1 MANSTLM
8 VKIVIEPCKFLTPE
22 IFTAVS
28 SLLKALSTTAR
39 VPMWK
44 EIDEVVTSPTTT
56 LFLARDG
63 SEIVGM
69 LTLILVRIPSGLRGH
84 IEDVVVAESHRKKG
98 IGKGLTEFAIAAA
111 ITKGARTLDLTSR
124 ASREAANRLYQGL
137 GFKLR
142 DTLVYRYTP

>member
-1 MANSTLM
+1 MAE
-8 VKIVIEPCKFLTPE
+8 IVVEPCKLLTPE
-22 IFTAVS
+22 IFAAVS
-28 SLLKALSTTAR
+28 SLIKALSTTAR
-39 VPMWK
+39 VPTWN

-69 LTLILVRIPSGLRGH
+69 LTLILVRIPTGLRGH

-98 IGKGLTEFAIAAA
+98 IGKALTQHAIAVTK
-111 ITKGARTLDLTSR
+111 TKGTRTLDLTSR
-124 ASREAANRLYQGL
+124 PSREAANRLYQRL

-142 DTLVYRYTP
+142 DTLVYRYTL

>member
-1 MANSTLM
+1 MAE
-8 VKIVIEPCKFLTPE
+8 IVVEPCKLLTPE
-22 IFTAVS
+22 IFAAVS
-28 SLLKALSTTAR
+28 SLIKALSTTAR
-39 VPMWK
+39 VPTWN

-69 LTLILVRIPSGLRGH
+69 LTLILVRIPTGLRGH

-98 IGKGLTEFAIAAA
+98 IGKALTQHAIAVTK
-111 ITKGARTLDLTSR
+111 TKGTRTLDLTSR
-124 ASREAANRLYQGL
+124 ASREAANRLYQRL

-142 DTLVYRYTP
+142 DTLVYRYTL

>member
-1 MANSTLM
+1 M
-8 VKIVIEPCKFLTPE
+8 VEIVVEPCKLLTPE
-22 IFTAVS
+22 IFAAVS
-28 SLLKALSTTAR
+28 FLINALSTTAR
-39 VPMWK
+39 VPTWN
-44 EIDEVVTSPTTT
+44 EIDEVVTSPATT

-69 LTLILVRIPSGLRGH
+69 LTLILVRIPTGLRGH

-98 IGKGLTEFAIAAA
+98 IGEALTKHAIAVT

-124 ASREAANRLYQGL
+124 ASREAANRLYQRL

-142 DTLVYRYTP
+142 DTLVYRYTL